1 MFEAFLLELAKVLDF
16 STLAPDQNGACLII
30 MKEGN
35 IPLLFELDE
44 QLVPNKILLSSNV
57 LAFPIERR
65 AEIYELSLKTNDS
78 IEETVSV
85 KPDEDEL
92 YLHQRINPEIQAKE
106 LEMVL
111 NTFLEQIT
119 LLKSAVEKLL
129 QEPVKHPTIPPSPG
143 GINPFPYKA

>member
-1 MFEAFLLELAKVLDF
+1 MFEAFLLELAKVLEF
-16 STLAPDQNGACLII
+16 PTLAPDQNGACLIL

-65 AEIYELSLKTNDS
+65 IEIYELSLKTNDT

-92 YLHQRINPEIQAKE
+92 YLHQRINPEVQAKE
-106 LEMVL
+106 LEVVL
-111 NTFLEQIT
+111 NTFLKQVAH
-119 LLKSAVEKLL
+119 LKSAVAKLL
-129 QEPVKHPTIPPSPG
+129 QEPVKHPTVPPSPS